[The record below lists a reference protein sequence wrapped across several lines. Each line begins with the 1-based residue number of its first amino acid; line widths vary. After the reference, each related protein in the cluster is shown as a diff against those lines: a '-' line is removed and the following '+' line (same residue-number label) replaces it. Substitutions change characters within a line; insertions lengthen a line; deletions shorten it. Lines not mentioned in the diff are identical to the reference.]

1 MDKNILKNIPKEPGI
16 YQFFDV
22 KWNIIYIW
30 KSVNLKSRVNSYFN
44 GKSKLNFA
52 KKKMVW
58 QIKEIKTIITNTDT
72 ESLILET
79 TLIKK
84 HRPKYNILMKD
95 DKNHLYIKITSDA
108 YPKIIRTRISPRWWL
123 SRHNKNYFGP
133 YINTYYVSN
142 VMKILKKYFWYGIAN
157 HHFFHTK
164 KSYNLDKYLF
174 DWDLKNANET
184 EIHNAYLTKIDEIR
198 EFLKWD
204 FSSILEDLKIKMH
217 EYAKKLEFEKAA
229 ETKKY
234 IESIQSLEASQ
245 IVRDG
250 IKGDYDIINHI
261 EKYDKNYIWLIEI
274 RESKITWYYNYELE
288 THLWESKQELIKT
301 FIENRYSQYIESD
314 DKVNFTASERDD
326 DLSQTKVS
334 FITSVDIDTCLP
346 IDIEIPKIW
355 NKADLLKLCYKNIYE
370 YAHKK
375 HLASLSTKA
384 FTKKTMKE
392 LLDLLG
398 LKEVNKTLVFEC
410 NDISHLSWSHTV
422 ASRSVIENGKKETWK
437 YRKFRIKN
445 LEQWKVDDFNSM
457 REIMTRRLKEVEK
470 TQIIPDL
477 IIIDG
482 WKWQLSSV
490 VEIIENYEAGSEE
503 NKNLIE
509 KIQLIWL
516 AKREEE
522 VFLPWESESII
533 LEKWSEHLRLIQ
545 AIRDEAHRFAITFN
559 RDSRSKSMKKNILE
573 SLPGIWPKTRK
584 KILKEFGSL
593 EWLQKADETKRKSIL
608 SKSILEILENH
619 DLI

>member
-16 YQFFDV
+16 YQFFNSTWD
-22 KWNIIYIW
+22 IIYIG

-84 HRPKYNILMKD
+84 HKPKYNILMKD
-95 DKNHLYIKITSDA
+95 DKNHLYIKITSDT
-108 YPKIIRTRISPRWWL
+108 YPKIIRTRISPRWGI

-133 YINTYYVSN
+133 YISTYYVSN
-142 VMKILKKYFWYGIAN
+142 VMKILKKYFGYGIAN

-164 KSYNLDKYLF
+164 QSYNLDKYLF
-174 DWDLKNANET
+174 DWDLKGANEQQ
-184 EIHNAYLTKIDEIR
+184 IHSAYLSKIDEIR

-204 FSSILEDLKIKMH
+204 FSNILDDLKVKMH

-234 IESIQSLEASQ
+234 IESIESLEASQ

-250 IKGDYDIINHI
+250 IKWNYDIINHI
-261 EKYDKNYIWLIEI
+261 EKYEKNFIWLIEI
-274 RESKITWYYNYELE
+274 RDSKITGYYNYEIQ
-288 THLWESKQELIKT
+288 TPLWESKKELIKN
-301 FIENRYSQYIESD
+301 FIETRYSQYLESEE
-314 DKVNFTASERDD
+314 TR
-326 DLSQTKVS
+326 VS
-334 FITSVDIDTCLP
+334 FIVPIDVDIDTSLW

-392 LLDLLG
+392 LLSLLW
-398 LKEVNKTLVFEC
+398 LKEINKALLFEC
-410 NDISHLSWSHTV
+410 NDISHLSGSHTV

-445 LEQWKVDDFNSM
+445 LEEWKVDDFNSM
-457 REIMTRRLKEVEK
+457 REIMLRRLKEIEK
-470 TQIIPDL
+470 SKTIPDL
-477 IIIDG
+477 IVIDG
-482 WKWQLSSV
+482 WKGQLSSV
-490 VEIIENYEAGSEE
+490 VEIIENYQAQSEE
-503 NKNLIE
+503 NKALIE
-509 KIQLIWL
+509 NLQLIWL

-522 VFLPWESESII
+522 VFLPWQSESIL

-573 SLPGIWPKTRK
+573 ALPGIWPKTRK

-593 EWLQKADETKRKSIL
+593 EWLQKADDAKKKSIL
-608 SKSILEILENH
+608 SNSVLEILENH

>member
-16 YQFFDV
+16 YQFLNSAW
-22 KWNIIYIW
+22 KIIYIG

-44 GKSKLNFA
+44 WKSKLNFA

-84 HRPKYNILMKD
+84 HKPKYNILMKD
-95 DKNHLYIKITSDA
+95 DKNHLYIKITSDT

-142 VMKILKKYFWYGIAN
+142 VMKILKKYFGYGIAN

-164 KSYNLDKYLF
+164 QSYNLDKYLF
-174 DWDLKNANET
+174 DWDLKNASEA
-184 EIHNAYLTKIDEIR
+184 EIQKAYIEKIDEIR

-204 FSSILEDLKIKMH
+204 FSNILDDLKEKMH

-234 IESIQSLEASQ
+234 IESIKSLEASQ

-250 IKGDYDIINHI
+250 IKWDYDIINHI
-261 EKYDKNYIWLIEI
+261 EKYNKNFIWLIEI
-274 RESKITWYYNYELE
+274 RDSKITGYYNYEIQ
-288 THLWESKQELIKT
+288 TPLWETKPELIKN
-301 FIENRYSQYIESD
+301 FIETRYSQYLESEE
-314 DKVNFTASERDD
+314 S
-326 DLSQTKVS
+326 KVS
-334 FITSVDIDTCLP
+334 FLVPIDIDLDTSLW

-392 LLDLLG
+392 LLSLLW
-398 LKEVNKTLVFEC
+398 LKEINKTLLFEC
-410 NDISHLSWSHTV
+410 NDISHLSGSHTV

-445 LEQWKVDDFNSM
+445 LEEWKVDDFNSM
-457 REIMTRRLKEVEK
+457 REIMLRRLKEIEK
-470 TQIIPDL
+470 SQYIPDL
-477 IIIDG
+477 IVIDG
-482 WKWQLSSV
+482 WKGQLSSV
-490 VEIIENYEAGSEE
+490 VEIIQSYQAQSEE
-503 NKNLIE
+503 NKALIE
-509 KIQLIWL
+509 NLQLIWL

-522 VFLPWESESII
+522 VFLPWQSESII

-573 SLPGIWPKTRK
+573 ALPWIWPKTRK

-593 EWLQKADETKRKSIL
+593 EWLQKADDAMRKRIL
-608 SKSILEILENH
+608 SNSVLEILENH

>member
-1 MDKNILKNIPKEPGI
+1 MDTNVLKNIPKEPGI
-16 YQFFDV
+16 YQFFDA

-52 KKKMVW
+52 KKKMVD

-84 HRPKYNILMKD
+84 HKPKYNILMKD
-95 DKNHLYIKITSDA
+95 DKNHLYIKITSDT

-142 VMKILKKYFWYGIAN
+142 VMKILKKYFGYGIAN

-164 KSYNLDKYLF
+164 QSYNLDKYLF
-174 DWDLKNANET
+174 DWDLKNANEK
-184 EIHNAYLTKIDEIR
+184 EIHTAYLKKIDEIR

-204 FSSILEDLKIKMH
+204 FSNILEDLKVKMH

-234 IESIQSLEASQ
+234 IESIESLEASQ
-245 IVRDG
+245 IVRDWV
-250 IKGDYDIINHI
+250 KWDYDIINHL

-274 RESKITWYYNYELE
+274 RDSKITGYYNYEIQA
-288 THLWESKQELIKT
+288 HLWESKEELIT
-301 FIENRYSQYIESD
+301 NFVEARYGQYLES
-314 DKVNFTASERDD
+314 N
-326 DLSQTKVS
+326 QNKVS
-334 FITSVDIDTCLP
+334 FITPVLIDSFLP
-346 IDIEIPKIW
+346 IQVEVPKIW

-384 FTKKTMKE
+384 FTKKSMQE
-392 LLDLLG
+392 LLVLLG
-398 LKEVNKTLVFEC
+398 LQQINKTLLFEC

-422 ASRSVIENGKKETWK
+422 ASRSVIENGKKATWK

-445 LEQWKVDDFNSM
+445 LEEWKVDDFNSM
-457 REIMTRRLKEVEK
+457 REIMLRRLKEVEK
-470 TQIIPDL
+470 TQSIPDL

-490 VEIIENYEAGSEE
+490 VEIIQSYETVSEE
-503 NKNLIE
+503 NRSLIN

-522 VFLPWESESII
+522 VFLPWESKSII

-593 EWLQKADETKRKSIL
+593 EWLQKADNTKRKQIL
-608 SKSILEILENH
+608 SNSVLEILENH